1 MKKQT
6 KFSGPITYISCSPHG
21 DPEGIVLEDGSFI
34 KVPPHSLLNKD
45 LIVIGAEASGC
56 GELVTETPNPVL
68 HHAVLTIGKITVS
81 DDSVPPHER
90 DELKERHEQDLEKR
104 KDAPSKKLTLNG
116 VVVALGTK
124 PKGEVDRIILAD
136 GTSVHV
142 PKHVELSS
150 EDFEI
155 GATVEVEGE
164 ARVYGSLRFVKAK
177 SVSIDAN

>member
-6 KFSGPITYISCSPHG
+6 KFNGKIAYISCSPHG
-21 DPEGIVLEDGSFI
+21 DPEGIVLEHGSFI
-34 KVPPHSLLNKD
+34 KVPPHSLLKKELFKID
-45 LIVIGAEASGC
+45 SDVSGA
-56 GELVTETPNPVL
+56 GELVTETPNAVI
-68 HHAVLTIGKITVS
+68 HHAVVKIGKIAAS
-81 DDSVPPHER
+81 DDSVPPHKR
-90 DELKERHEQDLEKR
+90 DELKEKHEKDLKKR
-104 KDAPSKKLTLNG
+104 KDAPSKEITLSG

-155 GATVEVEGE
+155 GATVEIEGE
-164 ARVYGSLRFVKAK
+164 ARHYKGMRFLKAK
-177 SVSIDAN
+177 SVSIETD